1 MTSFI
6 SLFIIVS
13 FHWFKKLFDNNNYW
27 IVIYISIISNLE
39 FRFTGAAKKTNYDVF
54 AKDLCK
60 HELEKG
66 DWASRSNGELLA
78 VAFND
83 NSLVCFLTNATT
95 DKPTQSM
102 SLFSDL
108 IWTIHNQLSL
118 NYYPLLI
125 YSIFFLSPY
134 DLI

>member
-1 MTSFI
+1 MTSFN

-13 FHWFKKLFDNNNYW
+13 FHWFKKLYHKNNYW
-27 IVIYISIISNLE
+27 IVTYISIVSNLE

-54 AKDLCK
+54 NKDLCK
-60 HELEKG
+60 HEMEKG
-66 DWASRSNGELLA
+66 DWASKSNDELLA

-83 NSLVCFLTNATT
+83 NSLVCFLTNTTT
-95 DKPTQSM
+95 DKPTQGM

-108 IWTIHNQLSL
+108 IWTILNQLSP